1 MLNFGSLS
9 VYHHPWYLLDGKDNQ
24 SQLSREGSYVW
35 AVIKSQWISFSLE
48 AEEGR
53 DHFWKE
59 ETLGKDRFLKERILQ
74 YQKKWE
80 FSRISVTWWPF
91 PGPWNKGWATK
102 NLLCAASLGCQGPGW
117 DGGTCHS
124 TCDPQLP
131 VLSLPSLS
139 QTVLFSPMFISP
151 PPVLLEGE
159 GEKIKTSKRKQ
170 YQRKRYISA
179 NFYQWREEV

>member
-9 VYHHPWYLLDGKDNQ
+9 VYHHPWYLLAGKDNQ

-74 YQKKWE
+74 YQKSESFRE
-80 FSRISVTWWPF
+80 FLWLDDPS
-91 PGPWNKGWATK
+91 
-102 NLLCAASLGCQGPGW
+102 QGPETEAGPPKI
-117 DGGTCHS
+117 S
-124 TCDPQLP
+124 SVLP
-131 VLSLPSLS
+131 AWVARGQAGMVGL
-139 QTVLFSPMFISP
+139 VI
-151 PPVLLEGE
+151 PPVILSFPSWVSLAFPRLFYSAWCSFHLLL
-159 GEKIKTSKRKQ
+159 S
-170 YQRKRYISA
+170 
-179 NFYQWREEV
+179 F